1 MYLLNNML
9 NEISK
14 RKCIIDY
21 NLYIKRK
28 LFFNYLKTIRIAEI
42 ILVPEH
48 IKQIVD
54 EMNEQIEANQKPWE
68 MELNGLDG
76 KIEETARVSQIH
88 S

>member
-1 MYLLNNML
+1 ML

-68 MELNGLDG
+68 MELNGLDV
-76 KIEETARVSQIH
+76 KN
-88 S
+88 

>member
-1 MYLLNNML
+1 ML

>member
-1 MYLLNNML
+1 MYYRLQFIYK
-9 NEISK
+9 E
-14 RKCIIDY
+14 
-21 NLYIKRK
+21 K

-42 ILVPEH
+42 ILIPEH

>member
-1 MYLLNNML
+1 MYYRLQFIYK
-9 NEISK
+9 E
-14 RKCIIDY
+14 
-21 NLYIKRK
+21 K

-54 EMNEQIEANQKPWE
+54 EMNEQIEANQKPCE

>member
-54 EMNEQIEANQKPWE
+54 EMNEQIEANQKPCE